1 MEESPPP
8 EVNPPPV
15 VTASPSDDEQAGWP
29 KTLASAVVQG
39 LIRAVF
45 DSLFGRG
52 GGKGLI

>member
-15 VTASPSDDEQAGWP
+15 VTTSPSDDEQARWP